1 MRAMIIAHSAH
12 GLETSCS
19 MTDEQLLKRASRG
32 DEAAF
37 LLLYERHRE
46 AVFRFAYRMLGDSSR
61 AEDVTQECFLSLVRR
76 PDSFDE
82 SRAKLRTYLLG
93 ATRNLSLK
101 SLRRQGQ
108 EVGLEEF
115 NEEPRP
121 GQTEEPLRKLLDEE
135 LEFVVSRAVAS
146 LPPLQREALVLF
158 EYEGI
163 SLKEIAVIIEA
174 DVGTVKA
181 RLHRA
186 RARLRRE
193 LEPYWRS
200 AQEMVVLERSE
211 DDRQERDSTIFH

>member
-1 MRAMIIAHSAH
+1 
-12 GLETSCS
+12 

-37 LLLYERHRE
+37 LLLYERHKD
-46 AVFRFAYRMLGDSSR
+46 AVFRFAYRMLGAPAL
-61 AEDVTQECFLSLVRR
+61 AEDVTHDCFLSLIRR
-76 PDSFDE
+76 PDAFDE
-82 SRAKLRTYLLG
+82 SRATLRTYLLG
-93 ATRNLSLK
+93 AARNLSLK
-101 SLRRQGQ
+101 SLRRRGY
-108 EVGLEEF
+108 EVTLEEF
-115 NEEPRP
+115 NEAPKPDRA
-121 GQTEEPLRKLLDEE
+121 EEPLRKVIDEE
-135 LEFVVSRAVAS
+135 LVFEVSRAVAS

-158 EYEGI
+158 EYEEL
-163 SLKEIAVIIEA
+163 SLKEIAAIAET

-200 AQEMVVLERSE
+200 SQEIVVLERSE

>member
-1 MRAMIIAHSAH
+1 MIIALRAH

-32 DEAAF
+32 DEASF

-46 AVFRFAYRMLGDSSR
+46 AVFRFAYRMLGDSAQ

-76 PDSFDE
+76 PDAFDE

-121 GQTEEPLRKLLDEE
+121 GLTEEPLRKLLDEE
-135 LEFVVSRAVAS
+135 LVYQVSRAVAA

-158 EYEGI
+158 EYEEI
-163 SLKEIAVIIEA
+163 SLKEIAVIVEA

-186 RARLRRE
+186 RARLKRD
-193 LEPYWRS
+193 LEPYWRN
-200 AQEMVVLERSE
+200 AQEIVVLERSE